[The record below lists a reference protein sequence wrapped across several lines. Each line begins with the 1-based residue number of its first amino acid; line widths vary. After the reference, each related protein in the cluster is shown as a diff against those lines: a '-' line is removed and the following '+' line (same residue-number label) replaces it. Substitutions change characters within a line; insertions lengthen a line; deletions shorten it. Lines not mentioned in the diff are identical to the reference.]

1 MSEPLSIAASVA
13 GLVSLSLDV
22 VKILRKT
29 ITTIANA
36 PKEAHE
42 LVDKLQNLTEVLQFL
57 QDFVDKNDALVQA
70 QSSSSANKPSS
81 TTALPTLTVVTGK
94 CSELLKK
101 IRAHSDELNE
111 GGAAGVKRRVLW
123 FLDKDLLSEA
133 GIELQRFI
141 TIFAQCKSFEGMCV
155 TVVVL
160 TVVSL
165 ADFVM

>member
-1 MSEPLSIAASVA
+1 MSEPLSIAASIA

-22 VKILRKT
+22 VKIVRKT

-57 QDFVDKNDALVQA
+57 PDFVDKNDALVS
-70 QSSSSANKPSS
+70 QSSSSANNPSS
-81 TTALPTLTVVTGK
+81 STAALPTLTVVTGK
-94 CSELLKK
+94 CSDLLKK
-101 IRAHSDELNE
+101 IRAHSDELK
-111 GGAAGVKRRVLW
+111 GGGVAGVKRRVLW
-123 FLDKDLLSEA
+123 FLDKELLVEA

-155 TVVVL
+155 TS
-160 TVVSL
+160 VVSTVDSPL
-165 ADFVM
+165 TL